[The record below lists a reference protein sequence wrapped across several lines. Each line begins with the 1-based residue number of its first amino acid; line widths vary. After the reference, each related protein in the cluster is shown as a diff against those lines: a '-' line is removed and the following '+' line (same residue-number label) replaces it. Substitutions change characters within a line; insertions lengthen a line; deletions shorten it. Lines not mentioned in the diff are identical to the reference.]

1 MFHYNPDSYLL
12 YGVAKSPRPCFPIR
26 IRLIMNE
33 AVRGDVLDSA
43 AQRAIKRYPYFAVR
57 VEVDH
62 AGSYVLQHH
71 EQPILVC
78 RTQKKNPSLGS
89 AEVNGHLCFI
99 DYEGCD
105 IFFNIHHALTG
116 ATGMLEWVKTTLYE
130 YVCEAYGFKPDS
142 DGIRLSDS
150 PLLPG
155 ETDYPD
161 TESLPNV
168 KITLPFADREA
179 HYFNKDYI
187 MGALCPF
194 FTPQYYTFDIEQ
206 DILLTYSK
214 EHGGTPASVLAVLM
228 MRAVDKVLPKK
239 AATIVAGLTHNF
251 CEDVG
256 CPNSYR
262 DLVKLLYVPYVR
274 DMASWS
280 IDDLSA
286 FTRKTMDEQRTPENA
301 AAEWRRVVAD
311 YEVTDTLP
319 TLEAKRKYNM
329 THARYNSQPRA
340 TFNVSYIGQMKW
352 GGLEPYV
359 RAAYTLAE
367 GHVMLEVVNVGRRFC
382 ISFFLVTPGHKYIRS
397 FRQALD
403 AENIAYTINGPFKK
417 NLPGVELPTST
428 TH

>member
-1 MFHYNPDSYLL
+1 MYKYNPDSYLL
-12 YGVAKSPRPCFPIR
+12 YGTAKSPRPCFPIR
-26 IRLIMNE
+26 IRVIMTE
-33 AVRGDVLDSA
+33 AVRGDVLDRA

-57 VEVDH
+57 VEVD
-62 AGSYVLQHH
+62 GEGGYVLRHH
-71 EQPILVC
+71 ELPIVVC
-78 RTQKKNPSLGS
+78 RTRKKTPSLGA

-105 IFFNIHHALTG
+105 IYFNIHHGLTG
-116 ATGMLEWVKTTLYE
+116 AAGMLEWVKTTLYE
-130 YVCEAYGFKPDS
+130 YVCEAYGVNPDS
-142 DGIRLSDS
+142 DGIRLADS

-155 ETDYPD
+155 ETAYPD
-161 TESLPNV
+161 AASLPDV

-179 HYFNKDYI
+179 HYFHKDYVI
-187 MGALCPF
+187 GALCPF
-194 FTPQYYTFDIEQ
+194 FTPQYYTFDIKEEA
-206 DILLTYSK
+206 LLAYAK

-239 AATIVAGLTHNF
+239 AATIVAGISHNF

-262 DLVKLLYVPYVR
+262 DLVKLLYVPYAR

-280 IDDLSA
+280 MDELSA
-286 FTRKTMDEQRTPENA
+286 FTRKAMAEQRTPENA
-301 AAEWRRVVAD
+301 ATEVRRVVAD

-329 THARYNSQPRA
+329 IHARYVSQPRA
-340 TFNVSYIGQMKW
+340 TFNVSYLGHMRW

-367 GHVMLEVVNVGRRFC
+367 GHFMLEVVNVGGRFC
-382 ISFFLVTPGHKYIRS
+382 VSFFLVTPGRKYIRS

-403 AENIAYTINGPFKK
+403 AEKIAYAINGPFKK
-417 NLPGVELPTST
+417 NLPGVVLPNQ
-428 TH
+428 

>member
-1 MFHYNPDSYLL
+1 MYKYNPDSYLL
-12 YGVAKSPRPCFPIR
+12 YGTAKSPRPCFPIR
-26 IRLIMNE
+26 IRVMMTE
-33 AVRGDVLDSA
+33 TVRGDVLDRA

-57 VEVDH
+57 VEVDRE
-62 AGSYVLQHH
+62 GGYVLQHH
-71 EQPILVC
+71 ELPIVVC
-78 RTQKKNPSLGS
+78 RTRKKTPSLGA

-105 IFFNIHHALTG
+105 IYFNIHHGMTG
-116 ATGMLEWVKTTLYE
+116 AAGMLEWVKTTLYE
-130 YVCEAYGFKPDS
+130 YVCEAYGVKPDS
-142 DGIRLSDS
+142 DGIRLADS

-155 ETDYPD
+155 ETAYPD
-161 TESLPNV
+161 AALLPDV

-179 HYFNKDYI
+179 HYFHKDYV

-194 FTPQYYTFDIEQ
+194 FTPQYYTFDIEEEA
-206 DILLTYSK
+206 LLAYAK

-239 AATIVAGLTHNF
+239 AATIVAGISHNF

-262 DLVKLLYVPYVR
+262 DLVKLLYVPYAR

-280 IDDLSA
+280 MDELSA
-286 FTRKTMDEQRTPENA
+286 FTRKAMAEQRTPENA
-301 AAEWRRVVAD
+301 AAEVRRVVAD

-329 THARYNSQPRA
+329 THARYVSQPRA
-340 TFNVSYIGQMKW
+340 TFNVSYLGHMKW
-352 GGLEPYV
+352 GGLEAYV

-367 GHVMLEVVNVGRRFC
+367 GHFMLEVVNVGGRFC
-382 ISFFLVTPGHKYIRS
+382 VSFFLVTPGRTYIRS

-403 AENIAYTINGPFKK
+403 AEKIAYTINGPFKK
-417 NLPGVELPTST
+417 NLPGVVLPNQ
-428 TH
+428 